1 MRSLYAFI
9 QERVTTIDDE
19 CSRVGHQHGESPS
32 PKYPAQKWKIRTKG
46 GTGLQINLNGIYQ
59 SKRCGPI
66 RILTHLGYDKYKIQF
81 IRTGTVKTA
90 RGSAIKE
97 GNIRDPFAK
106 LNCGVACT
114 GNIPTR
120 GKYGPYYTVWN
131 SMVHRCYAEQDGKYR
146 IYANTTVC
154 DRWLVFANFYEDCK
168 SIDGFDEAKFL
179 RNELVLDKDLKQR
192 HQTHKV
198 YSPETCT
205 WLTKA
210 ENARYQDGQMRPFI
224 AISPDGQQYQSDNIS
239 QFAREHGLTRRHIS
253 GVLHGRAK
261 TTGGWTFHFCEDIA

>member
-1 MRSLYAFI
+1 
-9 QERVTTIDDE
+9 
-19 CSRVGHQHGESPS
+19 
-32 PKYPAQKWKIRTKG
+32 
-46 GTGLQINLNGIYQ
+46 
-59 SKRCGPI
+59 
-66 RILTHLGYDKYKIQF
+66 
-81 IRTGTVKTA
+81 
-90 RGSAIKE
+90 
-97 GNIRDPFAK
+97 
-106 LNCGVACT
+106 
-114 GNIPTR
+114 
-120 GKYGPYYTVWN
+120 
-131 SMVHRCYAEQDGKYR
+131 MVHRCYAEQDGKYR

-154 DRWLVFANFYEDCK
+154 DRWLVFAKFYEDCK

>member
-1 MRSLYAFI
+1 
-9 QERVTTIDDE
+9 
-19 CSRVGHQHGESPS
+19 
-32 PKYPAQKWKIRTKG
+32 
-46 GTGLQINLNGIYQ
+46 
-59 SKRCGPI
+59 
-66 RILTHLGYDKYKIQF
+66 
-81 IRTGTVKTA
+81 
-90 RGSAIKE
+90 
-97 GNIRDPFAK
+97 
-106 LNCGVACT
+106 
-114 GNIPTR
+114 
-120 GKYGPYYTVWN
+120 
-131 SMVHRCYAEQDGKYR
+131 MVHRCYAEQDSKYR

-198 YSPETCT
+198 YSPKTCT